1 MELEVKVEA
10 NVVLA
15 QERVDEVLVEAAEDE
30 DEDVGGEA
38 LLVVATFV
46 EPADNAELVEE
57 ETVTIGVVVATEL
70 LLLLDVTD

>member
-1 MELEVKVEA
+1 MEVAVRVEA

-15 QERVDEVLVEAAEDE
+15 QERVDAVLVEAVE

-38 LLVVATFV
+38 LLVVTIF
-46 EPADNAELVEE
+46 AELVEE

>member
-10 NVVLA
+10 NVVFA
-15 QERVDEVLVEAAEDE
+15 QEKVDAVLVEAAEDE

-46 EPADNAELVEE
+46 EPADNAEFVEE

>member
-57 ETVTIGVVVATEL
+57 EIVTIGVVVATEL

>member
-57 ETVTIGVVVATEL
+57 EMVTIGVVVATEL

>member
-1 MELEVKVEA
+1 MGPAVRVEA

-15 QERVDEVLVEAAEDE
+15 QERVDTVLVEAVE

-38 LLVVATFV
+38 LLVVTTFV
-46 EPADNAELVEE
+46 EPAGNAELVEE